1 MEAQN
6 FVSFFIVQGFLV
18 GTVFGIL
25 HANSP
30 IELLQDVALITLFFY
45 VVSHIS
51 ASFYVRYTKVKQR
64 FKTKRH
70 FESMLDRYSNEI
82 KRREVFV
89 NEMYDYIEEIREEN
103 RKILQKE
110 RERRRKRKAK

>member
-51 ASFYVRYTKVKQR
+51 A
-64 FKTKRH
+64 
-70 FESMLDRYSNEI
+70 
-82 KRREVFV
+82 
-89 NEMYDYIEEIREEN
+89 
-103 RKILQKE
+103 
-110 RERRRKRKAK
+110 

>member
-1 MEAQN
+1 
-6 FVSFFIVQGFLV
+6 
-18 GTVFGIL
+18 
-25 HANSP
+25 
-30 IELLQDVALITLFFY
+30 
-45 VVSHIS
+45 
-51 ASFYVRYTKVKQR
+51 
-64 FKTKRH
+64 
-70 FESMLDRYSNEI
+70 MLDRYSNEI